1 MTSISSSDLDRLARE
16 TLLAND
22 RGGYTVPSAKVYPFQ
37 WNWDSAFVAMG
48 FATFDI
54 PRAWLELETLFLG
67 QWSDGMVPSIVFH
80 QPADHYYPGPKVW
93 GTQHNPPT
101 TGISQPPL
109 AATAAR
115 CIFETAGGR
124 DVARAKALFP
134 KLLASHRW
142 WHETRDPQRSGMV
155 TIVHPWETGR
165 DNSPEWDAPLAN
177 IKPTVD
183 VSSLRKDNKA
193 VDPSER
199 PTDDFYNRVMTLVEE
214 AKALHWDGD
223 AVATRLSFRVCD
235 VGVQSIL
242 MRADRDLMWLAG
254 ELGLHDEAAQLA
266 SWIETSQRGFQ
277 RLRHA
282 DGTYRS
288 LDLITGLL
296 SPMLTVGSFL
306 PLYARACTIND
317 ADLLAGLVKKWDAH
331 LRYSVPSTDPLAS
344 EFDAVRYWRGPVW
357 LVMNRLVADGFA
369 AYRQVGLAGRLRHES
384 HQLALAQGL
393 REYFNPLTG
402 EGLGGEDFSW
412 SAAMWLASAGQEG
425 NDGRMTAEPGPAR
438 QQQGAEQCRDQQQAN
453 P

>member
-1 MTSISSSDLDRLARE
+1 MTSLSADDLDRLARA
-16 TLLAND
+16 TLVAND

-115 CIFETAGGR
+115 CIFETPGGR
-124 DVARAKALFP
+124 DLARAKALFP

-142 WHETRDPQRSGMV
+142 WHETRDPERSGLV

-177 IKPTVD
+177 IQPTVD
-183 VSSLRKDNKA
+183 VSTLRKDNKA
-193 VDPSER
+193 VDPDER
-199 PTDDFYNRVMTLVEE
+199 PADDFYNRVMTLVEE
-214 AKALHWDGD
+214 AKALNWDGR
-223 AVATRLSFRVCD
+223 AVATQLSFRVCD

-242 MRADRDLMWLAG
+242 MRADRDLLWLAG
-254 ELGLHDEAAQLA
+254 EIGLDEAATQITG
-266 SWIETSQRGFQ
+266 WIETSQRGFQ

-288 LDLITGLL
+288 LDLITGML
-296 SPMLTVGSFL
+296 SPVLTVGSFL
-306 PLYARACTIND
+306 PLYARACTAAD
-317 ADLLAGLVKKWDAH
+317 ASLLAGLVQKWDAH
-331 LRYSVPSTDPLAS
+331 LRYSMPSTDPLAC
-344 EFDAVRYWRGPVW
+344 EFDAARYWRGPVW
-357 LVMNRLVADGFA
+357 LVINRLVAEGFA
-369 AYRQVGLAGRLRHES
+369 AYGNSDLAERLRIES
-384 HQLALAQGL
+384 HQLALAHGL

-402 EGLGGEDFSW
+402 EGLGGADFSW
-412 SAAMWLASAGQEG
+412 SAAMWLAWAGR
-425 NDGRMTAEPGPAR
+425 NR
-438 QQQGAEQCRDQQQAN
+438 QDRQLTCEAAPLN
-453 P
+453 LA